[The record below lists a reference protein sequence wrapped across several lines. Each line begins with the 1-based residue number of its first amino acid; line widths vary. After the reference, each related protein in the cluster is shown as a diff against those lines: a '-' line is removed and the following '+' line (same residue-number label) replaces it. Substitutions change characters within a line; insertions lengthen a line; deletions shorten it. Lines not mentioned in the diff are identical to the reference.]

1 MTTATTRTHAP
12 VQPKFPSADT
22 AEWGALTM
30 PVNRTAVLRIS
41 RMPKKLR
48 PAVESAMAYSLPS
61 ETGVHPT
68 GADPLATDLCTQW
81 QRDRAVTDC
90 YALSC
95 CQLLSGV
102 ETELRQFAQAM
113 DILAE
118 EHDFDGAVQ
127 LLD

>member
-1 MTTATTRTHAP
+1 MTTATTRTHAS
-12 VQPKFPSADT
+12 VQPKSPSAED
-22 AEWGALTM
+22 AEWGTLTM
-30 PVNRTAVLRIS
+30 PATRTAVLRIS

-48 PAVESAMAYSLPS
+48 PAVESAMVYSLPS
-61 ETGVHPT
+61 EPGGHATT
-68 GADPLATDLCTQW
+68 DPLTTDLCTQW

-95 CQLLSGV
+95 CQLLSGL
-102 ETELRQFAQAM
+102 ETELRHFAQAM